1 MDRTTYGLDIAKNVM
16 QLHWVEAET
25 GEIGRKKLARARLAP
40 YFAQIK
46 PVRIVMEA
54 CGSAHHWARVFTGL
68 GHQVE
73 LLPPAPVRPFV
84 RSNKDDAADARAIWL
99 AAQQN
104 DIRRVPQKSA
114 QQQAMMALHRTRSHW
129 ASVRTATVNALRG
142 LLYEF
147 GVVLR
152 GGRQA
157 GLKALAE
164 QREAIDEQIPPTMRV
179 LVDGQLQTLAQIGQ
193 RIDALEQQIAALQR
207 QLEGARKLD
216 QVPGIGVLGSTAL
229 AATLGDG
236 RAWRSG
242 REFSASLGLVPA
254 HAGTGGKVR
263 IGHLS
268 KRGDPYLRTL
278 LIHGARSVIE
288 HAKHKPKWLEQ
299 LLARR
304 PKNVAVVALANKM
317 ARMAWALIAHDRAY
331 QRDWQSVR
339 PGSTAAQAAT
349 A

>member
-16 QLHWVEAET
+16 QLHWVDAET
-25 GEIGRKKLARARLAP
+25 GEIGRKKLARARLGA
-40 YFAQIK
+40 YFAQLK

-54 CGSAHHWARVFTGL
+54 CGSAHHWARVL
-68 GHQVE
+68 GAE
-73 LLPPAPVRPFV
+73 LLPAAQVRPFV

-99 AAQQN
+99 AAQHG
-104 DIRRVPQKSA
+104 DIRRVPQKSV
-114 QQQAMMALHRTRSHW
+114 QQQAVLALHRTRSHW
-129 ASVRTATVNALRG
+129 ISVRTATVNSLRG

-152 GGRQA
+152 GGRKA
-157 GLKALAE
+157 GLKALAA
-164 QREAIDEQIPPTMRV
+164 QRAAIDEQIPTLMRS
-179 LVDGQLQTLAQIGQ
+179 LVDGQLQTLGHIGE
-193 RIDALEQQIAALQR
+193 RIDALECEIAALQE

-216 QVPGIGVLGSTAL
+216 QVPGIGVLGATAL
-229 AATLGDG
+229 AATLGDAK
-236 RAWRSG
+236 AWRSG

-263 IGHLS
+263 IGRLS

-288 HAKHKPKWLEQ
+288 HAKDKPKWLEQ

-304 PKNVAVVALANKM
+304 PLNVAVVALANKM
-317 ARMAWALIAHDRAY
+317 ARMAWAIVAHGRAY
-331 QRDWQSVR
+331 QRDWQSAK
-339 PGSTAAQAAT
+339 PGSGAAQAA
-349 A
+349 AA